1 MIQVFFKHFH
11 SSLQSVLCLDSSF
24 DRIQSFDDDDD
35 DDEDE
40 NNDDDGDEDDGIS
53 LNSLQSLPVQSSQS
67 EDLSPFAAF

>member
-35 DDEDE
+35 DGEDE
-40 NNDDDGDEDDGIS
+40 NNDEDDDGIS

>member
-24 DRIQSFDDDDD
+24 DRIQSFDDDD
-35 DDEDE
+35 E
-40 NNDDDGDEDDGIS
+40 DEDDGIS

-67 EDLSPFAAF
+67 EDLSPSAAF